1 MKRTKTDWRSRLNAA
16 SLNDL
21 LTVSLE
27 SPDITLFEP
36 LPAIELWHDAVSRR
50 CTTERKP
57 RKKQEKKEKK
67 TETETETATEMT
79 DTVELDSRDD
89 ECQSDSDFEDEIEEP
104 VSTEGFLESLKKG
117 GHIDFSP
124 FVCDIGMEDDMMFDF
139 RS

>member
-1 MKRTKTDWRSRLNAA
+1 MCVGCILQ
-16 SLNDL
+16 
-21 LTVSLE
+21 
-27 SPDITLFEP
+27 
-36 LPAIELWHDAVSRR
+36 
-50 CTTERKP
+50 

>member
-1 MKRTKTDWRSRLNAA
+1 MCVGCILQ
-16 SLNDL
+16 
-21 LTVSLE
+21 
-27 SPDITLFEP
+27 
-36 LPAIELWHDAVSRR
+36 
-50 CTTERKP
+50 

-139 RS
+139 RSQIESVATFVNLILKVRQTVYLKHVQIQMLLFLLL

>member
-1 MKRTKTDWRSRLNAA
+1 MCVGCILQ
-16 SLNDL
+16 
-21 LTVSLE
+21 
-27 SPDITLFEP
+27 
-36 LPAIELWHDAVSRR
+36 
-50 CTTERKP
+50 

-139 RS
+139 RSQIESVATFVNLILKVRQTVYLKHVQIKMFLFLLL

>member
-1 MKRTKTDWRSRLNAA
+1 MCVGCILQ
-16 SLNDL
+16 
-21 LTVSLE
+21 
-27 SPDITLFEP
+27 
-36 LPAIELWHDAVSRR
+36 
-50 CTTERKP
+50 

-89 ECQSDSDFEDEIEEP
+89 ECQSDSDYEDEIEEP

-139 RS
+139 RSQIESVATFVNLILKVRQTVYLKHVQIKMLLFLLL